1 MTALAEQLFAEAFG
15 ELVAR
20 ASAEPFVGLGAIG
33 RRLADPLDG
42 SRSPSTQA
50 LTANA
55 RGRRFADLESWI
67 IAKESALRRVHQVTA
82 AGLAPVNRAAPSTC

>member
-1 MTALAEQLFAEAFG
+1 MTALKEQLFAEAFS

-33 RRLADPLDG
+33 RSPANPFDGDRRPLVEVVEVDG
-42 SRSPSTQA
+42 
-50 LTANA
+50 

-67 IAKESALRRVHQVTA
+67 IAKECALWRVHTGQGRPGPPGEA
-82 AGLAPVNRAAPSTC
+82 PAGW